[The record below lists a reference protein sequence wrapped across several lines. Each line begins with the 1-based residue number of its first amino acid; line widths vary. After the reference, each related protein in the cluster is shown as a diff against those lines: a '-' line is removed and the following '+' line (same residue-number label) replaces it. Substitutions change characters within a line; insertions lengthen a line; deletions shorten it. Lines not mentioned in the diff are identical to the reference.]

1 MPPRSSALALPRHI
15 AELSNA
21 GRRVSVVD
29 GQRARAYAAATNDA
43 NGRYSDGSGV
53 VPPVF
58 AVVPAWEPMFGAVV
72 AGVPAEHLPML
83 LHAEHDMRFVR
94 PLAAGMNLATEAG
107 VSNVRVRRSGTWL
120 TVRVVS
126 TDEDSAGGAGGGLVV
141 EQFASMFVRGWL
153 AEEDLGADRPAHGF
167 PDGARARPVAEVV
180 RHVDD
185 DQTFRYRDASGD
197 TNPIHIDDEYA
208 RGAGLPGIIVHG
220 LCTMAMCG
228 SAVVDTV
235 AGGDPARLGR
245 LAVRFSKP
253 VFPGTD
259 LMVHLYDAGGG
270 AYAFEAASDGVL
282 VVKDGIAEVR
292 A

>member
-1 MPPRSSALALPRHI
+1 MPPI
-15 AELSNA
+15 
-21 GRRVSVVD
+21 
-29 GQRARAYAAATNDA
+29 
-43 NGRYSDGSGV
+43 
-53 VPPVF
+53 F
-58 AVVPAWEPMFGAVV
+58 AVVPAWEPMFGAV
-72 AGVPAEHLPML
+72 AATVPAEHLPML

-94 PLAAGMNLATEAG
+94 PLVAGLNLVTEAD
-107 VSNVRVRRSGTWL
+107 VSSVRVRRSGTWL

-126 TDEDSAGGAGGGLVV
+126 MEAGGGGGTAAGGGLVV
-141 EQFASMFVRGWL
+141 EQFATMFVRGWL
-153 AEEDLGADRPAHGF
+153 AEGDLGADRPAHGF
-167 PDGARARPVAEVV
+167 PDEARACPVAEVV

-197 TNPIHIDDEYA
+197 INPIHVDDEYA

-235 AGGDPARLGR
+235 ASGDPGRLGR

-259 LMVHLYDAGGG
+259 LTVHVYDAGRG
-270 AYAFEAASDGVL
+270 AYAFEAMSDGML

-292 A
+292 G